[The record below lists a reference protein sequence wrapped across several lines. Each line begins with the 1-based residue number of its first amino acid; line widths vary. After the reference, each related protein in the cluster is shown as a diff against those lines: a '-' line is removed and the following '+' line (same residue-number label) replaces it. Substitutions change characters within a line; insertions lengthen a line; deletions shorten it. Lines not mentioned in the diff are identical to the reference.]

1 MAGMASCLTAYH
13 VNEPDDRFCQRG
25 IMRKILFATVALIP
39 LVGCAQQG
47 QQGYA
52 PPGEV
57 GMNKTTGGALVGAGL
72 GGLAGSQLGHGSGKI
87 ATTALGVV
95 LGGLLGGS
103 VGASLDRA
111 DQAAINQ
118 TTQQALETAPVNQAM
133 PWRNPQSG
141 NYGTVT
147 PVQTYQEADG
157 TYCREYQQT
166 VVVGG
171 QSQQAYGTACRQPD
185 GTWQIQQS

>member
-1 MAGMASCLTAYH
+1 
-13 VNEPDDRFCQRG
+13 
-25 IMRKILFATVALIP
+25 MRKVLISALCVVT
-39 LVGCAQQG
+39 LAACAQPG
-47 QQGYA
+47 QPGYA

-72 GGLAGSQLGHGSGKI
+72 GGLAGSQLGHGSGKV

-111 DQAAINQ
+111 DQAALDRS
-118 TTQQALETAPVNQAM
+118 TQSALESAPTNQPVKWA
-133 PWRNPQSG
+133 NPDNG
-141 NYGTVT
+141 HYGTIV
-147 PVQTYQEADG
+147 PVRTYQPQPG
-157 TYCREYQQT
+157 QYCREFQQT
-166 VVVGG
+166 VVIGG

>member
-1 MAGMASCLTAYH
+1 
-13 VNEPDDRFCQRG
+13 
-25 IMRKILFATVALIP
+25 MRKLLISALCAVT
-39 LVGCAQQG
+39 LAGCAQPG

-57 GMNKTTGGALVGAGL
+57 GMNKTTGGALVGAAA
-72 GGLAGSQLGHGSGKI
+72 GGLAGSQLGHGSGKV

-111 DQAAINQ
+111 DQAALDRS
-118 TTQQALETAPVNQAM
+118 TQAALESTPTNQPM
-133 PWRNPQSG
+133 QWSNPDNG
-141 NYGTVT
+141 HYGTIV
-147 PVQTYQEADG
+147 PVRTYQPAPG
-157 TYCREYQQT
+157 QFCREFQQT
-166 VVVGG
+166 IIIGG

-185 GTWQIQQS
+185 GTWKIQPS

>member
-1 MAGMASCLTAYH
+1 
-13 VNEPDDRFCQRG
+13 
-25 IMRKILFATVALIP
+25 MRKVLISALCVVT
-39 LVGCAQQG
+39 LAACAQPG

-52 PPGEV
+52 PPGEA
-57 GMNKTTGGALVGAGL
+57 GLNKTTGGALVGAGL

-111 DQAAINQ
+111 DQAALDRSTQ
-118 TTQQALETAPVNQAM
+118 TALESTPTNQPVQ
-133 PWRNPQSG
+133 WQNPDTG
-141 NYGTVT
+141 HYGTIV
-147 PVQTYQEADG
+147 PVRTYQPQPG
-157 TYCREYQQT
+157 SFCREFQQT
-166 VVVGG
+166 VVIGG

-185 GTWQIQQS
+185 GTWKVQQS